1 MLYLTGVD
9 KFVSRR
15 PIFWERNFTCSPD
28 RARKNM
34 SAQNQS
40 ARPIETQLE
49 ILLFCSLLS
58 KYQLQLSFFMF
69 PS

>member
-34 SAQNQS
+34 GAQNQS
-40 ARPIETQLE
+40 AHPIET
-49 ILLFCSLLS
+49 
-58 KYQLQLSFFMF
+58 
-69 PS
+69 